1 MVFSIGMKRLT
12 FSPDNL
18 YTQIRDIIEV
28 LEDLESVEENQ
39 SEIRLMKTNRCWIC
53 LPGVHFLLFQ
63 KTEEENRE
71 NRTIDRTWNVQA

>member
-28 LEDLESVEENQ
+28 LEDLESVEENN
-39 SEIRLMKTNRCWIC
+39 SDIRSINANWGLGGHI
-53 LPGVHFLLFQ
+53 LLFQ
-63 KTEEENRE
+63 KTEKENRE

>member
-18 YTQIRDIIEV
+18 YTKIRDIIEV

-39 SEIRLMKTNRCWIC
+39 SEIRLMKAKV
-53 LPGVHFLLFQ
+53 LVLLAGGSYSVIP
-63 KTEEENRE
+63 EN
-71 NRTIDRTWNVQA
+71 